1 MSELIG
7 YDCVPRFCA
16 TIAHSTHYAV
26 KYTHLSTSLVCHGS
40 GAVDLPEVIVPLQQD
55 GRMWLCP
62 VIRAFHLV
70 ETSHV
75 NVHSRIPAS
84 VTIHLDRIDY
94 SHAWHLGSNLDGV
107 SKYGSS
113 CKATLYIAAYSVT
126 DLEPADCIVALG
138 R

>member
-1 MSELIG
+1 M
-7 YDCVPRFCA
+7 
-16 TIAHSTHYAV
+16 
-26 KYTHLSTSLVCHGS
+26 HLSNSHVCRGT
-40 GAVDLPEVIVPLQQD
+40 GGVDLPEVVVSPQQD

-70 ETSHV
+70 ETGRVS
-75 NVHSRIPAS
+75 VHSRIPAS

-94 SHAWHLGSNLDGV
+94 SHAWHLGSNLDEV

-113 CKATLYIAAYSVT
+113 CKVTLYVAAYAVT
-126 DLEPADCIVALG
+126 DREPADCIVALG